1 MKKITGI
8 KILTSFLIVTWILL
22 TIWVL
27 HLMGLTTAWP
37 AFTVLNLLSLTGFD
51 KKNIIKIFES
61 STVGIILGVIF
72 VYSISMTTPLLG
84 STLSVYVCL
93 FIILMILLTVD
104 VIFPMFLNTHTFIVF
119 TYAMVN
125 VTQFAAEWSKL
136 LFTVYVG
143 GGIALAGVMA
153 IIKFITK
160 MTEKN
165 SAENTDEI
173 KEENNDKIV
182 NEKLD
187 ENVVS

>member
-8 KILTSFLIVTWILL
+8 KILTSFLIVIWILL

-51 KKNIIKIFES
+51 KQNIIKIFVS

-72 VYSISMTTPLLG
+72 VYSISMTTPLFG
-84 STLSVYVCL
+84 ATLSVYICL

-104 VIFPMFLNTHTFIVF
+104 VVFPMFLNTHTFIVF

-125 VTQFAAEWSKL
+125 VTQFAVEWSKL
-136 LFTVYVG
+136 LLTVYIG

-153 IIKFITK
+153 IIKFIAK

-165 SAENTDEI
+165 T
-173 KEENNDKIV
+173 
-182 NEKLD
+182 EKTL
-187 ENVVS
+187 VS